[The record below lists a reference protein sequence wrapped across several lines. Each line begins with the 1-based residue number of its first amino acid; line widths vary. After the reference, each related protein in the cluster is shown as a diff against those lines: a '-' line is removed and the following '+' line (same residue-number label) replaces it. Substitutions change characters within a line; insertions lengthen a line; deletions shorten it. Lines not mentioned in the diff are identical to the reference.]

1 MGQPHIVRFY
11 DVMSD
16 EEIRKIKEIAKPK
29 VSSHLVLSTF
39 PSVPSLDLPCCHYL
53 GDI

>member
-39 PSVPSLDLPCCHYL
+39 PSVPSLDLPCCRYL